1 MNSYAYYNGK
11 FGKRDEISIPL
22 TDRTIFFG
30 DAIYEAAIGRYD
42 RILWEDEHLER
53 LFTNAKKLSIHHK
66 YSEKILS
73 DILREVAVKSCIDS
87 YLIYF
92 SLSRS
97 SAERIH
103 SAKNCADANLLITV
117 EPLTVDK
124 NPSRL
129 CLTVKE
135 DLRYKY
141 CDVKTVNLLPNVI
154 ALTNA
159 ESDGYAEVVFHR
171 NGIVTE
177 CAKSNISILKQGRVI
192 THPLDNEILPGI
204 TRKHIIDACHK
215 LGIPCSEE
223 KFNLSDMYS
232 ADEIIISSSS
242 KLCRTAKQI
251 DGISVGGKASELSEK
266 IRLEV
271 YKEYENK
278 VINPL

>member
-73 DILREVAVKSCIDS
+73 DILHEVAIKSCIDD

-103 SAKNCADANLLITV
+103 SAKSCADANLLITV

-135 DLRYKY
+135 DLRYRY

-154 ALTNA
+154 ALTGA
-159 ESDGYAEVVFHR
+159 ETEGYDEVVFHR

-177 CAKSNISILKQGRVI
+177 CAKSNISILKRGRLI

-204 TRKHIIDACHK
+204 TRKHIIDVCHK
-215 LGIPCSEE
+215 FGIPCSEE

-251 DGISVGGKASELSEK
+251 DGISVGGKAPELSEK

-278 VINPL
+278 VTNPL

>member
-73 DILREVAVKSCIDS
+73 DILHEVAIKSCIDD

-103 SAKNCADANLLITV
+103 SAKSCADANLLITV

-135 DLRYKY
+135 DLRYRY

-159 ESDGYAEVVFHR
+159 ETEGYDEVVFHR

-177 CAKSNISILKQGRVI
+177 CAKSNISILKCGRLI

-204 TRKHIIDACHK
+204 TRKHIIDVCHK
-215 LGIPCSEE
+215 FGIPSSEE

-251 DGISVGGKASELSEK
+251 DGISVGGKAPELSEK

-278 VINPL
+278 VTNPL